1 MTALVV
7 RFRKPTDWADSVH
20 IHYWNTR
27 PHEQGSTWPGVP
39 MEQVDGWLAHRF
51 AGVAAASFVFNDC
64 QSRQSGDLHRDRN
77 GWYTED
83 GQWYNQPPQS
93 AVAAPGRSSSRPEP
107 QAIPQIKAEDTRLP
121 DFHEETIYFL
131 LTARFYDGDPSNNF
145 FCRDRIRFDT
155 AGKATDPHWRGDF
168 KGLIQR
174 LDYIRDLGFSAI
186 WITPPIENRSGL
198 DYHGYNRTRIDP
210 RLESPDARYRDLI
223 DAVHARSIKIIQD
236 YVPHGSEPGRGGHGP
251 YQGNL
256 GNHAWP
262 NRDNIDNPVTPAWY
276 RERHARD
283 PEGTEPPVDP
293 KPGYDPS
300 RFFSIDANTLKPEW
314 YHQEGFIC
322 GGDWES
328 AHPLQHK
335 HLASDCI
342 DLATERENIKAYIIG
357 NINRYLDMGVDAL
370 RIDTVK
376 HIERD
381 NLSRSSFEGIGRVLE
396 MDWSTATLPSSLPP
410 CRTATWARTMTFAS
424 ASRAN
429 NGWRWPPTT
438 SYGQCVASPASTS
451 GTRSSS

>member
-1 MTALVV
+1 MRSQIKATLKKRSFQVPSLRRPLPGVLSAMTALVV

-251 YQGNL
+251 
-256 GNHAWP
+256 
-262 NRDNIDNPVTPAWY
+262 
-276 RERHARD
+276 
-283 PEGTEPPVDP
+283 
-293 KPGYDPS
+293 
-300 RFFSIDANTLKPEW
+300 
-314 YHQEGFIC
+314 
-322 GGDWES
+322 
-328 AHPLQHK
+328 
-335 HLASDCI
+335 
-342 DLATERENIKAYIIG
+342 
-357 NINRYLDMGVDAL
+357 
-370 RIDTVK
+370 
-376 HIERD
+376 
-381 NLSRSSFEGIGRVLE
+381 LSRQPGQPRLAEPGQHRQPGHPGVVSGAPCQRPGRHR
-396 MDWSTATLPSSLPP
+396 TPGLPQ
-410 CRTATWARTMTFAS
+410 ARL
-424 ASRAN
+424 
-429 NGWRWPPTT
+429 
-438 SYGQCVASPASTS
+438 
-451 GTRSSS
+451 